1 MALSGCSLICKGKCV
16 ADSLKILLVSSECA
30 PFAKTGGLADV
41 VAALPK
47 ALAEDGHDVRVVMPF
62 YRQVA
67 KGKHGISAIE
77 QRVALDPKGLPEGM
91 PADFG
96 LRQGVLTGTS
106 IPVYFIDQPAYYD
119 REGLYGD
126 AQGDYPDNIDRY
138 VFFARA
144 TLALAKAIKFQ
155 PDVLHGNDWHAG
167 MLPVYLRTAFKD
179 DPFFERS
186 GSLLTVHNLA
196 YQGLFPEQAFSRCG
210 LDWSLFNAEALEFYG
225 QLNFMKGGLSF
236 ADRLN
241 TVSPRYAE
249 EIKTPEFG
257 CGLEGVLRRRSVDLS
272 GIINGVDTD
281 VWDPSKDPN
290 LTLRYHAGSLDNK
303 EALKKQLIQ
312 ELGLPAMPGAAL
324 VGMVTRLDNMKGLS
338 LVEEVMDYMMHLD
351 LQFVLLGSGE
361 PRYHEYFQRLVEM
374 YPERAAVRLTYDDS
388 MAHKIEAASDIFLMP
403 SRFEPCGL
411 NQLISLRYGTVPVVR
426 AVGGLADTIKEA
438 DLRAGTGNGFTF
450 HEYNSMALFNA
461 IKRALAAYTEKPA
474 WRELQARGMAEDH
487 SWSASAKKYEALYRE
502 IVAARQ
508 A

>member
-1 MALSGCSLICKGKCV
+1 MAE
-16 ADSLKILLVSSECA
+16 SLKILLVSSECA

-47 ALAEDGHDVRVVMPF
+47 ALTHSGHDVRVVMPF

-67 KGKHGISAIE
+67 KGDFSIGGIE
-77 QRVALDPKGLPEGM
+77 QQVTLGPAGLQEGM
-91 PADFG
+91 PNNFG
-96 LRQGVLTGTS
+96 LRQGVLSGTS
-106 IPVYFIDQPAYYD
+106 VPVYFIDQPTYYD
-119 REGLYGD
+119 RVGLYGD
-126 AQGDYPDNIDRY
+126 AQGDYADNVDRY
-138 VFFARA
+138 IFFARA

-155 PDVLHGNDWHAG
+155 PDVVHCNDWHSG
-167 MLPVYLRTAFKD
+167 LLPVYLRTTFKE
-179 DPFFERS
+179 DPFFEKT
-186 GSLLTVHNLA
+186 GSLMTVHNLA
-196 YQGLFPEQAFSRCG
+196 YQGLFPDQAFSRCG

-257 CGLEGVLRRRSVDLS
+257 CGLEGVMRRRSADLS
-272 GIINGVDTD
+272 GIINGVDID
-281 VWDPSKDPN
+281 VWDPAKDAYLP
-290 LTLRYHAGSLDNK
+290 LSYHAGALDNK
-303 EALKKQLIQ
+303 EALKHKIIK

-361 PRYHEYFQRLVEM
+361 PKYHEYFKKLVEM
-374 YPERAAVRLTYDDS
+374 YPERASVHLVYNDEL
-388 MAHKIEAASDIFLMP
+388 AHKIEAASDIFLMP

-438 DLRAGTGNGFTF
+438 DLKAGTGNGFVF

-461 IKRALAAYTEKPA
+461 IKRALAAYGDKSA
-474 WRELQARGMAEDH
+474 WRQLQGRGMAEDH
-487 SWSASAKKYEALYRE
+487 SWSASAKKYEALYRD
-502 IVAARQ
+502 IVAIRSHS
-508 A
+508 